1 MFSGLINN
9 INTNQ
14 KAETETE
21 FMDNDGGIHQ
31 QVCEW
36 GGSSTDF
43 QTLEVVEADEAAL
56 LITAQ
61 ADGLETAH

>member
-1 MFSGLINN
+1 MFSALING

-14 KAETETE
+14 KAETETQ
-21 FMDNDGGIHQ
+21 FMDDDGGIHQ
-31 QVCEW
+31 RAR
-36 GGSSTDF
+36 GDSSADF

-56 LITAQ
+56 LITTL